1 MESIKPNCT
10 FLQTT
15 VASYTTKLT
24 QEYVPIEAAVN
35 PHCTARTP
43 VHPVI
48 DITGSIVTRYYHY
61 ETNPNTAAT
70 GSLVVQS
77 VTVMTRL

>member
-15 VASYTTKLT
+15 VASCTTKLT
-24 QEYVPIEAAVN
+24 QEYVPVEPAIN
-35 PHCTARTP
+35 PHCTARMP

-48 DITGSIVTRYYHY
+48 DITGSTVTGYYHC
-61 ETNPNTAAT
+61 ETNLNTAAT
-70 GSLVVQS
+70 GSLVMQS